1 MRVFTIRGVNSRQFA
16 VHLPNI
22 SRQRMTKDLSYED
35 PRLAEIYD
43 LDNPWGEDS
52 DFYLSLAEPSPS
64 RVLDL
69 GCGTGTLCC
78 ALAKRGHCV
87 TGVDPAGPM
96 LAIAANKPHA
106 EKVEWIQSRAE
117 EYRSDDRF
125 DLIVMMG
132 HVFQILLTDDEV
144 LAVFA
149 NMRRHLKPGG
159 KAAFETRNPNID
171 WAHIWGTYAPA
182 EHTFPNGRVRETL
195 QITSEF
201 GELISF
207 QQQFEFA
214 DVTLTSSSTLRFLSR
229 DQVEDFITRSGLVVR
244 EVFGDWDRTSFD
256 PIQSPEIIF
265 ILEEAH

>member
-1 MRVFTIRGVNSRQFA
+1 
-16 VHLPNI
+16 
-22 SRQRMTKDLSYED
+22 MTKDLSYED

-43 LDNPWGEDS
+43 LDNPWAQDT
-52 DFYLSLAEPSPS
+52 DFYLALAEPGPS

-78 ALAKRGHCV
+78 ALEQRGHLV

-117 EYRSDDRF
+117 DYRSDNRF

-132 HVFQILLTDDEV
+132 HVFQILLTDEEV
-144 LAVFA
+144 LAVLA

-171 WAHIWGTYAPA
+171 WAHVWGTHEPS
-182 EHTFPNGRVRETL
+182 EHSVPNGRVRETL
-195 QITSEF
+195 QITSAF

-207 QQQFEFA
+207 QQRFEFP

-229 DQVEDFITRSGLVVR
+229 TRTEELIARSGLVIR
-244 EVFGDWDRTSFD
+244 DVFGDWDRSPFE
-256 PIQSPEIIF
+256 PKQSLEMIF
-265 ILEEAH
+265 VVEVY